1 MIATTRAQN
10 KYDHLLREHVRS
22 TGDINHAIRLGVP
35 RSTARGWVKAAP
47 AEVITLDVVDMDNL
61 RLQEMVLRL
70 QSRLDW
76 VIAILRLFVV
86 VLKTSDVSL
95 SSVRFPE
102 GTAKRMLLRTIKRS
116 SCVLPLK
123 VALRVIGLSH
133 SRYHAWKQEEECDLD
148 DMLCCPRR
156 SSQQLTLTEVS
167 TIKEMV
173 TSEEYRHVPTGT
185 LALYAQR
192 LGKVFAS
199 ASTWYRLVRIHKW
212 RRPRGRIHPAKPKV
226 GIRAACPNE
235 IWHVD
240 ITVIRLLNGSRVYLQ
255 AAIDN
260 FSRRILAW
268 KASETFDPTATARL
282 LIDASKS
289 LLDEKPTLL
298 ADGGVENFNSAVDEL
313 IESGLLKRL
322 LAMTE
327 ITYSNS
333 MIESWWRALKH
344 QWLYLNTLDTVSTV
358 EKLVAFYVDEHN
370 SRLPHSAFRGQ
381 TPDEMYFGT
390 GNDIPAELEAAR
402 ISARQSRM
410 EVNKSM
416 SCRTC
421 EPLTSIAS

>member
-1 MIATTRAQN
+1 MTSTTRAQN

-22 TGDINHAIRLGVP
+22 TGDVNHAIRLGVP
-35 RSTARGWVKAAP
+35 RSTARDWVKSAP

-61 RLQEMVLRL
+61 RLQEKVLRL
-70 QSRLDW
+70 QSRLDR
-76 VIAILRLFVV
+76 VVAVLRLVIV
-86 VLKTSDVSL
+86 VLKTSGVSL
-95 SSVRFPE
+95 SNIRVPE
-102 GTAKRMLLRTIKRS
+102 GTAKLMLLRAIERS
-116 SCVLPLK
+116 CCVLPLK
-123 VALRVIGLSH
+123 VALRVVRLSH

-148 DMLCCPRR
+148 DLPSCPRR
-156 SSQQLTLTEVS
+156 LSRQLTLTEVS

-185 LALYAQR
+185 LALLAQR
-192 LGKVFAS
+192 LGQVFAS
-199 ASTWYRLVRIHKW
+199 SSTWYRLVRIYKW
-212 RRPRGRIHPAKPKV
+212 RRPRGRVHPAKPKI
-226 GIRAACPNE
+226 GIRALSPNE
-235 IWHVD
+235 IWHVN

-255 AAIDN
+255 AVIDN